1 MKKEIIISEGKIIDG
16 HTHASGI
23 DVFNYFVPRLP
34 STQSIN
40 ELGKKMKDNDISYC
54 LVFPMPFSLYYNPR
68 LASEKGRLQS
78 SGLEDFPYEKENK
91 ALLYEVSLSSDCFL
105 PFLAIDPREKVN
117 NQIKFLRHTKNY
129 FGLKLHTAATHS
141 SIEDLNNSPF
151 LEILRQRN
159 IPLMVHSGRQE
170 NTLPSKI
177 LSFARGHPDIRIC
190 IAHLAGFDK
199 EIIEEIKEF
208 KNLFIDTSPF
218 LNCCY
223 LAEKKNLIYLSPN
236 SFEFDYSKPL
246 EVLVSINKILKGHL
260 IWGTDEP
267 WTTIT
272 DQKTGRIIIKNSYHK
287 ERLFLEELDK
297 NGFQDIKYEISNQN
311 IRRFLWGSFN

>member
-1 MKKEIIISEGKIIDG
+1 MKKEIIISEGKIVDC

-23 DVFNYFVPRLP
+23 DAFNYFVPRLP

-40 ELGKKMKDNDISYC
+40 ELEKKMKENDISYC
-54 LVFPMPFSLYYNPR
+54 IVFPMPFSLYYNPK
-68 LASEKGRLQS
+68 LVLEKGKLQP

-91 ALLYEVSLSSDCFL
+91 ALLYEANFSNNCFF
-105 PFLAIDPREKVN
+105 PFLAIDPKEKVN
-117 NQIKFLRHTKNY
+117 NQIKFLRNTKNY
-129 FGLKLHTAATHS
+129 FGLKLHTVATHS
-141 SIEDLNNSPF
+141 SVDDLNGSPF

-159 IPLMVHSGRQE
+159 IPIMVHSGRQE
-170 NTLPSKI
+170 NALPSKI
-177 LSFARGHPDIRIC
+177 LSFARKHSDIRIC
-190 IAHLAGFDK
+190 IAHLAGFDMEIIK
-199 EIIEEIKEF
+199 EIKTL

-267 WTTIT
+267 WTTLSE
-272 DQKTGRIIIKNSYHK
+272 QKDGKLIIKNSYDK
-287 ERLFLEELDK
+287 ERLLLKKLDK
-297 NGFQDIKYEISNQN
+297 NGFQDVKYEISNQN
-311 IRRFLWGSFN
+311 IRRFLWG

>member
-1 MKKEIIISEGKIIDG
+1 MKKEIFISEEGIVDA

-23 DVFNYFVPRLP
+23 DAFNYFV
-34 STQSIN
+34 
-40 ELGKKMKDNDISYC
+40 
-54 LVFPMPFSLYYNPR
+54 PR
-68 LASEKGRLQS
+68 LASEKGRLQP
-78 SGLEDFPYEKENK
+78 SGLEDFPYEKESK
-91 ALLYEVSLSSDCFL
+91 ALLYETNLSSNCFL

-117 NQIKFLRHTKNY
+117 NQIKFLRNTKNY

-170 NTLPSKI
+170 NNLPSKI
-177 LSFARGHPDIRIC
+177 LSFAGGHPDIKIC

-199 EIIEEIKEF
+199 EIIEKIKKF

-236 SFEFDYSKPL
+236 SFKFDYSKPL

-287 ERLFLEELDK
+287 ERLLLEELDK
-297 NGFQDIKYEISNQN
+297 NGFQDIRYEISNQN
-311 IRRFLWGSFN
+311 IRRFLWG

>member
-1 MKKEIIISEGKIIDG
+1 MKKEIFISEGEIVDG

-23 DVFNYFVPRLP
+23 DAFNYLVPRLP

-40 ELGKKMKDNDISYC
+40 ELEKKMKENGVSYC

-68 LASEKGRLQS
+68 LASEKGKLQPS
-78 SGLEDFPYEKENK
+78 DLEDFPYEKENK
-91 ALLYEVSLSSDCFL
+91 ALLYETSFSSNCFL
-105 PFLAIDPREKVN
+105 PFLAIDPKQKVN
-117 NQIKFLRHTKNY
+117 DQIKFLRNTKNY
-129 FGLKLHTAATHS
+129 FGLKLHTTATHS
-141 SIEDLNNSPF
+141 SINDLGDSPF

-159 IPLMVHSGRQE
+159 IPIMVHSGRQE
-170 NTLPSKI
+170 NALPSRI
-177 LSFARGHPDIRIC
+177 LSFAQKHPDIRVC
-190 IAHLAGFDK
+190 IAHLAGFD
-199 EIIEEIKEF
+199 IEVIREIKTV

-236 SFEFDYSKPL
+236 SFKFDYSKPL

-267 WTTIT
+267 WTTLT
-272 DQKTGRIIIKNSYHK
+272 DQRNGKIIVKNSYRK
-287 ERLFLEELDK
+287 ERLLLEELDK
-297 NGFQDIKYEISNQN
+297 KGLQDIKYEISNQN
-311 IRRFLWGSFN
+311 IRRFLWG